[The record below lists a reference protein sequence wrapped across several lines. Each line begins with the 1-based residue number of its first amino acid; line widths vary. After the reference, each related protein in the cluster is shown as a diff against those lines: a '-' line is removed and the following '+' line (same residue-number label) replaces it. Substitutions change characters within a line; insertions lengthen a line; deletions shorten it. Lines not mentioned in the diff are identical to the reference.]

1 MGIVLARIDNRLLHG
16 IVATQWAGRSGAQ
29 RIMIIDDTVANNEL
43 TKASMKLARP
53 TGMAISIIT
62 EETALNNF
70 KAGKYN
76 DHTVFVLVKKPET
89 LVKLSDIEDTVTLL
103 KRFILDLDE
112 DVSFVPG
119 M

>member
-1 MGIVLARIDNRLLHG
+1 MVSWLH
-16 IVATQWAGRSGAQ
+16 SGPDVPVHK

-76 DHTVFVLVKKPET
+76 DHTVFVLVKKPEHW
-89 LVKLSDIEDTVTLL
+89 LSCLI
-103 KRFILDLDE
+103 
-112 DVSFVPG
+112 SA
-119 M
+119 